1 MGATLALADQGC
13 ACAGIQG
20 GTMYLCISCFF
31 FFFFSFTQHFSLDT
45 YDSALILAYAIAA
58 A

>member
-1 MGATLALADQGC
+1 
-13 ACAGIQG
+13 
-20 GTMYLCISCFF
+20 MYLCISCFF